1 MFLFIVS
8 LFQIIHELNSR
19 HLEPVEMFL
28 GVPYAAPPGRL
39 QPPAPP
45 ARWNGTRLADSL
57 PPVCP
62 QRYPDISNV
71 TAALRLMPKDRYLQ
85 LRRLIPLL
93 ANQSEDCLRLNIY
106 VPASGKYPTT
116 TVRWGTCPRITTLPK
131 DKYPTT
137 PPPPTTVDRDFYPE
151 IHQPTPLLANQ
162 NYVCS

>member
-1 MFLFIVS
+1 MIVS

-106 VPASGKYPTT
+106 VPASGKYPT
-116 TVRWGTCPRITTLPK
+116 I
-131 DKYPTT
+131 
-137 PPPPTTVDRDFYPE
+137 PPPSKSLWTGTSNESY
-151 IHQPTPLLANQ
+151 TNQ
-162 NYVCS
+162 NRSWPIRTMSAPKHERFNIIIHVFWHRCANKS

>member
-1 MFLFIVS
+1 MIIPFSLSYQIGATIVVGTVVSNNYIYNRRFLFIVS

-28 GVPYAAPPGRL
+28 GVPYAATPGRL

-106 VPASGKYPTT
+106 VPASGKYS
-116 TVRWGTCPRITTLPK
+116 
-131 DKYPTT
+131 TT
-137 PPPPTTVDRDFYPE
+137 PPPHP
-151 IHQPTPLLANQ
+151 HHHH
-162 NYVCS
+162 CG